1 MANGYIGSA
10 TLLTSVGNDEI
21 IPAPPVSWVNAIYHF
36 YKFVF
41 TNDVACTIKINGGDD
56 IYIAAG
62 QGFKTEKGDI
72 TITSFIVKEANVN
85 YTYLGYY

>member
-1 MANGYIGSA
+1 MANGYKGSPS
-10 TLLTSVGNDEI
+10 TLTSVGNDEI
-21 IPAPPVSWVNAIYHF
+21 IPAPPASWVNTTYHF

-41 TNDVACTIKINGGDD
+41 TNDIPCTIKINGGDD
-56 IYIAAG
+56 IGLAAG

-72 TITSFIVKEANVN
+72 MITSFIIKEANVK